1 MSLSII
7 IPHNHKLISIKRC
20 LISITKQIYLPKLET
35 IIIIDKK
42 VFSKKRILNY
52 FSKRFIQLNILVIFN
67 QNNLGVSESRN
78 KGIKKS
84 SNKYL
89 AFLDSD
95 DEWLENKLEMQMKFM
110 ENNSLLFTHTSYYR
124 VDKVFNKK
132 KIRSGKK
139 NYNFFAIFLSCKI
152 ATPTVILNR
161 CFFDGVLFDK
171 NLSFMEDTDFW
182 INCSKKTNLIGINE
196 FLTKVNVNNNS
207 SYKQLSKFNIS
218 YKYIANKHIKN
229 SLLIVVY
236 IIFYN
241 LKILI
246 KNVI

>member
-42 VFSKKRILNY
+42 VFSEKRILNY
-52 FSKRFIQLNILVIFN
+52 FSKKFIQLNILVIFN
-67 QNNLGVSESRN
+67 RNNLGVSESRN
-78 KGIKKS
+78 KGIKNS

-95 DEWLENKLEMQMKFM
+95 DEWLQNKLEIQMKFM
-110 ENNSLLFTHTSYYR
+110 ENNRHIFTHTSYLR
-124 VDKVFNKK
+124 VDKVLNQK
-132 KIRSGKK
+132 KIKSGKK
-139 NYNFFAIFLSCKI
+139 NYNFFSTLLSCKI

-161 CFFDGVLFDK
+161 YFFDGILFDK
-171 NLSFMEDTDFW
+171 NLNFMEDTDFW

-196 FLTKVNVNNNS
+196 YLTKVNINDNS
-207 SYKQLSKFNIS
+207 SYKQLSKFKNSYKHIA
-218 YKYIANKHIKN
+218 YKYIKN
-229 SLLIVVY
+229 PLLIVVY